1 MKNRTLEVALLPQ
14 LISPDALAG
23 RGVIVIDVL
32 RATTTITAALA
43 AGVREVLPVA
53 EVATALGLAA
63 QPREQRAVLGGER
76 RGVQI
81 EGFDFGNSPREYTP
95 ASVGGRTVIFTT
107 TNGTQAMEHARLAKR
122 IWCGAFVNAAAVA
135 RAAAE
140 EASLVLL
147 CAGTAKNVTREDA
160 LLAGCLV
167 WRLAALNE
175 QWRPDRAIWNDQAH
189 LVADAWRSV
198 ALSQSVATA
207 SSSGG
212 AEPYPALLGKPA
224 VAPKPGTETTTT
236 NLAELARWPSTPEQ
250 VAQLAGELRNS
261 RGGRNL
267 KALGLERDIDDAAQ
281 VDRYAIAPELDVTA
295 WRIVV

>member
-1 MKNRTLEVALLPQ
+1 MTNRTLEVALLPQ
-14 LISPDALAG
+14 LIAPDALAG

-43 AGVREVLPVA
+43 AGAREVLPVA
-53 EVATALGLAA
+53 EVTTALGLAA
-63 QPREQRAVLGGER
+63 QPREPRAVLGGER

-107 TNGTQAMEHARLAKR
+107 TNGTQAMEHARLARR
-122 IWCGAFVNAAAVA
+122 IWCGAFVNAAAVV
-135 RAAAE
+135 RAAAD

-167 WRLAALNE
+167 WRLAALDE
-175 QWRPDRAIWNDQAH
+175 AWRPDRATWNDQAH

-198 ALSQSVATA
+198 VGPDA
-207 SSSGG
+207 G
-212 AEPYPALLGKPA
+212 P
-224 VAPKPGTETTTT
+224 
-236 NLAELARWPSTPEQ
+236 ARWPGTPEEI
-250 VAQLAGELRNS
+250 AQLAGELRNS

-267 KALGLERDIDDAAQ
+267 QALGLQRDIDDAAQ
-281 VDRYAIAPELDVTA
+281 IDRYEIAPELDVAA

>member
-1 MKNRTLEVALLPQ
+1 MNRTLEVALLPQ

-43 AGVREVLPVA
+43 AGAREVMPVA
-53 EVATALGLAA
+53 EVATARGLAA
-63 QPREQRAVLGGER
+63 QPREPQAVLGGER

-95 ASVGGRTVIFTT
+95 TSVGGRTVIFTT
-107 TNGTQAMEHARLAKR
+107 TNGTQAMEHARGAKR
-122 IWCGAFVNAAAVA
+122 IWCGAFVNAAAVV

-167 WRLAALNE
+167 WRLAALDE
-175 QWRPDRAIWNDQAH
+175 QWRPERATWNDQAH

-198 ALSQSVATA
+198 VG
-207 SSSGG
+207 SGDR
-212 AEPYPALLGKPA
+212 
-224 VAPKPGTETTTT
+224 GTDP
-236 NLAELARWPSTPEQ
+236 ARWPGTPEQ

-281 VDRYAIAPELDVTA
+281 VDRYAIAPELDVAA
-295 WRIVV
+295 WRIVA

>member
-1 MKNRTLEVALLPQ
+1 MTNRTLEVALLPQ
-14 LISPDALAG
+14 LIAPDALVG

-43 AGVREVLPVA
+43 AGACEVLPVA

-63 QPREQRAVLGGER
+63 QPREPRAVLGGER

-95 ASVGGRTVIFTT
+95 QSVGGRTVIFTT
-107 TNGTQAMEHARLAKR
+107 TNGTQAMEHAKQARR
-122 IWCGAFVNAAAVA
+122 IWCGAFVNAAAVV
-135 RAAAE
+135 RAAVGE
-140 EASLVLL
+140 TSLVLL

-167 WRLAALNE
+167 WRLAALDE
-175 QWRPDRAIWNDQAH
+175 QWQPDRATWNDQAQ

-198 ALSQSVATA
+198 V
-207 SSSGG
+207 
-212 AEPYPALLGKPA
+212 KPDA
-224 VAPKPGTETTTT
+224 DP
-236 NLAELARWPSTPEQ
+236 ARWPGSPEQ
-250 VAQLAGELRNS
+250 IAQLALELRNS

-281 VDRYAIAPELDVTA
+281 TDRYAIAPELDVAA